1 MVATTFATG
10 SVTFGFQW
18 LAVASALLMSTPTN
32 NGGNTMAL
40 LATRISKNA
49 ADWSDRELL
58 KFVLRSDSRGWA
70 ELIRR
75 FRPLIY
81 RCITKV
87 TLKYAPTLSSADLD
101 EIYADVMM
109 QLVRDDMHKLR
120 IYNPARGTK
129 LGSWIGMISVNA
141 AYDFLRSAGRRP
153 LLDKVDGNLDP
164 HEECDRTPLDE
175 LIEKERWD
183 HLNELLSDFTDKDR
197 QFVQLYYQKGL
208 EADEIAAEMQISLK
222 TVYSKKH
229 KIRAHLVRCLQNI
242 TGDSPIADLAGAAA

>member
-1 MVATTFATG
+1 
-10 SVTFGFQW
+10 
-18 LAVASALLMSTPTN
+18 
-32 NGGNTMAL
+32 MAL
-40 LATRISKNA
+40 LARVAKHPSQWT
-49 ADWSDRELL
+49 DRELL
-58 KFVLRSDSRGWA
+58 KCVLRNDPRGWT
-70 ELIRR
+70 ELVRR
-75 FRPLIY
+75 YRPLIY

-129 LGSWIGMISVNA
+129 LGSWIGMLSVNA

-153 LLDKVDGNLDP
+153 LLDKVDGTLDP

-175 LIEKERWD
+175 LIEKERWE
-183 HLNELLSDFTDKDR
+183 HLNSLLAEFTDKDR
-197 QFVQLYYQKGL
+197 MFVELYYQKGM

-229 KIRAHLVRCLQNI
+229 KIRAHLVRLL
-242 TGDSPIADLAGAAA
+242 DSLAESSPIADLAAA

>member
-1 MVATTFATG
+1 
-10 SVTFGFQW
+10 
-18 LAVASALLMSTPTN
+18 
-32 NGGNTMAL
+32 MAL
-40 LATRISKNA
+40 LARATAKNPTE
-49 ADWSDRELL
+49 WTDRELL
-58 KFVLRSDSRGWA
+58 RFVLRSDARGWA
-70 ELIRR
+70 ELVRR

-81 RCITKV
+81 RCVTKV
-87 TLKYAPTLSSADLD
+87 TLKYAPSLGSADLD

-153 LLDKVDGNLDP
+153 MLDKVDGTLEDVT
-164 HEECDRTPLDE
+164 EDSDRTPLE
-175 LIEKERWD
+175 QLIEKERWS
-183 HLNELLSDFTDKDR
+183 HLNGLLADFTDKDR
-197 QFVQLYYQKGL
+197 TFVELYYQKGM

-229 KIRAHLVRCLQNI
+229 KIRAHLVRCLTQI
-242 TGDSPIADLAGAAA
+242 TSDSPIADLAIA

>member
-1 MVATTFATG
+1 
-10 SVTFGFQW
+10 
-18 LAVASALLMSTPTN
+18 
-32 NGGNTMAL
+32 MAL
-40 LATRISKNA
+40 LATRGSRNA
-49 ADWSDRELL
+49 ADWTDRELL
-58 KFVLRSDSRGWA
+58 RYVFRNDARGWA
-70 ELIRR
+70 ELLRR

-87 TLKYAPTLSSADLD
+87 TLKYAPSLSSADLD

-109 QLVRDDMHKLR
+109 HLVRDDMHKLR

-141 AYDFLRSAGRRP
+141 AYDFLRGAGRRP

-164 HEECDRTPLDE
+164 HEECDRSPLDQ

-183 HLNELLSDFTDKDR
+183 HLNSLLSDFTDKDR
-197 QFVQLYYQKGL
+197 TFVELYYQKGL

-242 TGDSPIADLAGAAA
+242 AGDSPIADLAAAAAA

>member
-1 MVATTFATG
+1 
-10 SVTFGFQW
+10 
-18 LAVASALLMSTPTN
+18 
-32 NGGNTMAL
+32 MAL
-40 LATRISKNA
+40 LATRTSKNS

-58 KFVLRSDSRGWA
+58 KFVLRSDARGWA
-70 ELIRR
+70 ELVRR
-75 FRPLIY
+75 FKPLIY

-87 TLKYAPTLSSADLD
+87 TLKYAPTLSNADLD

-109 QLVRDDMHKLR
+109 QLVREDMHKLR

-183 HLNELLSDFTDKDR
+183 HLNELLADFTDKDR
-197 QFVQLYYQKGL
+197 HFVELYYQKGM

-242 TGDSPIADLAGAAA
+242 AGDSPIADLATAAAA

>member
-1 MVATTFATG
+1 
-10 SVTFGFQW
+10 
-18 LAVASALLMSTPTN
+18 
-32 NGGNTMAL
+32 MAL
-40 LATRISKNA
+40 LATRASKNP

-58 KFVLRSDSRGWA
+58 RCVLRNDARAWN

-75 FRPLIY
+75 YRPLIY

-87 TLKYAPTLSSADLD
+87 TLKYAPSLSTADLD

-153 LLDKVDGNLDP
+153 LLDKVDGQLDP
-164 HEECDRTPLDE
+164 HEECDRTPLDM
-175 LIEKERWD
+175 LIEKERWG
-183 HLNELLSDFTDKDR
+183 HLNELLSEFTPKDR
-197 QFVQLYYQKGL
+197 TFVELYYQKGM

-229 KIRAHLVRCLQNI
+229 KIRAHLVRCLERLA
-242 TGDSPIADLAGAAA
+242 GDSPIADLAAA

>member
-1 MVATTFATG
+1 
-10 SVTFGFQW
+10 
-18 LAVASALLMSTPTN
+18 
-32 NGGNTMAL
+32 MAL
-40 LATRISKNA
+40 LATRRSSNPV
-49 ADWSDRELL
+49 DWSDHDLL
-58 KFVLRSDSRGWA
+58 KFVLRSDARGWA

-75 FRPLIY
+75 FKPLIY

-87 TLKYAPTLSSADLD
+87 TLKYAPALGAADLD
-101 EIYADVMM
+101 EIYAEVMM

-141 AYDFLRSAGRRP
+141 AYDHLRGVGRRP
-153 LLDKVDGNLDP
+153 LLDKVDGTVSP
-164 HEECDRTPLDE
+164 QQVAERTPLDD

-183 HLNELLSDFTDKDR
+183 HLNELLADFTDKDR
-197 QFVQLYYQKGL
+197 TFVELYYRKGL

-229 KIRAHLVRCLQNI
+229 KIRAHLVRCLQNLA
-242 TGDSPIADLAGAAA
+242 GESPIADLAAAAVS

>member
-1 MVATTFATG
+1 
-10 SVTFGFQW
+10 
-18 LAVASALLMSTPTN
+18 
-32 NGGNTMAL
+32 MAL
-40 LATRISKNA
+40 LAARTPKNA
-49 ADWSDRELL
+49 ADWTDRELL
-58 KFVLRSDSRGWA
+58 KFVLRSDARGWA
-70 ELIRR
+70 ELVRR

-87 TLKYAPTLSSADLD
+87 TLKYAPSLGSADLD

-120 IYNPARGTK
+120 IYNPSRGTK

-153 LLDKVDGNLDP
+153 LLDKVDGTVDV
-164 HEECDRTPLDE
+164 HEECDRTPLDQ
-175 LIEKERWD
+175 LIEKERWT
-183 HLNELLSDFTDKDR
+183 HLNGLLADFTDKDR
-197 QFVQLYYQKGL
+197 TFVELYYQKGM

-229 KIRAHLVRCLQNI
+229 KIRAHLVRCLTQL
-242 TGDSPIADLAGAAA
+242 TGDSPIADLAMASA

>member
-1 MVATTFATG
+1 
-10 SVTFGFQW
+10 
-18 LAVASALLMSTPTN
+18 
-32 NGGNTMAL
+32 MAL
-40 LATRISKNA
+40 LATRTSKNS

-58 KFVLRSDSRGWA
+58 KFVLRSEARGWA

-87 TLKYAPTLSSADLD
+87 TLKYAPSLSSADLD

-153 LLDKVDGNLDP
+153 LLDKVDGTLDP
-164 HEECDRTPLDE
+164 HDECDRTPLDE

-197 QFVQLYYQKGL
+197 MFVELYYQKGL

-229 KIRAHLVRCLQNI
+229 KIRAHLVRVLQNI
-242 TGDSPIADLAGAAA
+242 AGDSPIADLAAAAA

>member
-1 MVATTFATG
+1 
-10 SVTFGFQW
+10 
-18 LAVASALLMSTPTN
+18 
-32 NGGNTMAL
+32 MAL
-40 LATRISKNA
+40 LAARTPKNSV
-49 ADWSDRELL
+49 DWSDRDLL
-58 KFVLRSDSRGWA
+58 RCVLRSDARGWA
-70 ELIRR
+70 ELVRR

-87 TLKYAPTLSSADLD
+87 TLKYSPSLGSADLD

-109 QLVRDDMHKLR
+109 QLVHNNMHKLR

-153 LLDKVDGNLDP
+153 LLDKVDGALDP
-164 HEECDRTPLDE
+164 HEEADRTPLDL
-175 LIEKERWD
+175 LIEKERWG
-183 HLNELLSDFTDKDR
+183 HLNDLLSDFTEKDR
-197 QFVQLYYQKGL
+197 MFVELYYQKGM

-229 KIRAHLVRCLQNI
+229 KIRAHLVRCLQSL
-242 TGDSPIADLAGAAA
+242 TGDSPIADLAAAAA

>member
-1 MVATTFATG
+1 
-10 SVTFGFQW
+10 
-18 LAVASALLMSTPTN
+18 
-32 NGGNTMAL
+32 MAL
-40 LATRISKNA
+40 LATRTSKNA

-58 KFVLRSDSRGWA
+58 KWVLRSDARGWA
-70 ELIRR
+70 ELVRR
-75 FRPLIY
+75 YRPLIY

-87 TLKYAPTLSSADLD
+87 TLKYAPTLSGADLD

-109 QLVRDDMHKLR
+109 QLVRDEMHKLR

-141 AYDFLRSAGRRP
+141 AYDFLRGAGRRP

-164 HEECDRTPLDE
+164 HEECDRTPLDL
-175 LIEKERWD
+175 LIEKERWG
-183 HLNELLSDFTDKDR
+183 HLNELLSDFSDKDR
-197 QFVQLYYQKGL
+197 TFVELYYQKGM

-229 KIRAHLVRCLQNI
+229 KIRAHLVRCLQTI
-242 TGDSPIADLAGAAA
+242 AGDSPIADLAMA

>member
-1 MVATTFATG
+1 M
-10 SVTFGFQW
+10 
-18 LAVASALLMSTPTN
+18 
-32 NGGNTMAL
+32 TMAV
-40 LATRISKNA
+40 LATRASKNP

-58 KFVLRSDSRGWA
+58 KWVLRSDARGWA
-70 ELIRR
+70 ELVRR
-75 FRPLIY
+75 YRPLIY

-87 TLKYAPTLSSADLD
+87 TLKYAPSLSSADLD

-109 QLVRDDMHKLR
+109 QLVRDEMHKLR
-120 IYNPARGTK
+120 IYNPQRGTK

-153 LLDKVDGNLDP
+153 LLDKVDGQIDP

-175 LIEKERWD
+175 LIEKERW
-183 HLNELLSDFTDKDR
+183 HQLNALLSDFTDKDR
-197 QFVQLYYQKGL
+197 TFVELYYQRGM

-229 KIRAHLVRCLQNI
+229 KIRAHLMRCLGQI
-242 TGDSPIADLAGAAA
+242 AGDSPIADLAAA

>member
-1 MVATTFATG
+1 
-10 SVTFGFQW
+10 
-18 LAVASALLMSTPTN
+18 
-32 NGGNTMAL
+32 MAL
-40 LATRISKNA
+40 LARATSKIP

-58 KFVLRSDSRGWA
+58 RFVLRNESRGWN
-70 ELIRR
+70 ELVRR
-75 FRPLIY
+75 FRPLLY

-87 TLKYAPTLSSADLD
+87 TLKYAPSLSSADLD

-109 QLVRDDMHKLR
+109 QLVREDMHKLR

-153 LLDKVDGNLDP
+153 LLDKVDGSIDP
-164 HEECDRTPLDE
+164 HEEVDRTPLDQ
-175 LIEKERWD
+175 LIEKERWE
-183 HLNELLSDFTDKDR
+183 HLNELLNDFTAKDR
-197 QFVQLYYQKGL
+197 TFVELYYQKGM

-229 KIRAHLVRCLQNI
+229 KIRAHLVRVLGQLG
-242 TGDSPIADLAGAAA
+242 GDSPIGDLATAC

>member
-1 MVATTFATG
+1 
-10 SVTFGFQW
+10 
-18 LAVASALLMSTPTN
+18 
-32 NGGNTMAL
+32 MAL
-40 LATRISKNA
+40 LARTAKAPSE
-49 ADWSDRELL
+49 WTDRELL
-58 KFVLRSDSRGWA
+58 RCVLRSDARGWA
-70 ELIRR
+70 ELVRR

-87 TLKYAPTLSSADLD
+87 TLKYAPSLSSADLD

-120 IYNPARGTK
+120 IYNPTRGTK

-153 LLDKVDGNLDP
+153 MLDKVDGAIDP
-164 HEECDRTPLDE
+164 HIECDRTPLDH
-175 LIEKERWD
+175 LIEKERWN
-183 HLNELLSDFTDKDR
+183 HLNEMLSEFTDKDR
-197 QFVQLYYQKGL
+197 TFVELYYQRGM

-229 KIRAHLVRCLQNI
+229 KIRAHLVRCLSQLA
-242 TGDSPIADLAGAAA
+242 DASAIADLAAA

>member
-1 MVATTFATG
+1 
-10 SVTFGFQW
+10 
-18 LAVASALLMSTPTN
+18 
-32 NGGNTMAL
+32 MAL
-40 LATRISKNA
+40 LATRISKNST
-49 ADWSDRELL
+49 DWSDRELL

-87 TLKYAPTLSSADLD
+87 TLKYSPSLSSADLD

-109 QLVRDDMHKLR
+109 QLVREDMHKLR

-164 HEECDRTPLDE
+164 HEECDRTPLDD

-197 QFVQLYYQKGL
+197 HFVELYYQKGM
-208 EADEIAAEMQISLK
+208 EADEIAIEMQISLK

-242 TGDSPIADLAGAAA
+242 TGDSPIADLAAAAA

>member
-1 MVATTFATG
+1 
-10 SVTFGFQW
+10 
-18 LAVASALLMSTPTN
+18 
-32 NGGNTMAL
+32 MAL
-40 LATRISKNA
+40 LAQRVSKNS
-49 ADWSDRELL
+49 ADWSDRDLL
-58 KFVLRSDSRGWA
+58 KCVLRSDARGWA
-70 ELIRR
+70 ELVRR

-87 TLKYAPTLSSADLD
+87 TLKYAPSLGSADLD

-109 QLVRDDMHKLR
+109 QLVGNDMHKLR

-164 HEECDRTPLDE
+164 HEECDRTPLDQ

-183 HLNELLSDFTDKDR
+183 HLNNLLSDFTAKDR
-197 QFVQLYYQKGL
+197 TFVELYYQKGL

-229 KIRAHLVRCLQNI
+229 KIRAHLVRVLQNVA
-242 TGDSPIADLAGAAA
+242 GDSPIADLALAAA